1 MVFGMSFLRRCV
13 GGSARFGVYIIG
25 NYHAVADDFG
35 IASGAPDLVA
45 D

>member
-1 MVFGMSFLRRCV
+1 MMVFGMSFLRRCA
-13 GGSARFGVYIIG
+13 GGSARGIYIIG
-25 NYHAVADDFG
+25 NDRIVADDFR